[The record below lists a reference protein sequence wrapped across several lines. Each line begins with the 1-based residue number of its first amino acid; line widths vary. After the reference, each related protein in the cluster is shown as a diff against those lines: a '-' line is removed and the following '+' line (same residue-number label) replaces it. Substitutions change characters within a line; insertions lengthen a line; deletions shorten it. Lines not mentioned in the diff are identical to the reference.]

1 MRAPKKRC
9 ASELRPWGDCG
20 APDGV
25 TLRLKTLL
33 DSGAVAGPRLLACG
47 PCLTTTG
54 GHAVEL
60 GITADSGDQLRSRVR
75 EVCAR
80 GADFVK
86 IMASGGSMDP
96 ETNRRRAQYSLDEL
110 QMAADDA
117 HRLNKKVVAH
127 ANATE
132 AIRFCVQAG
141 IDIIAHC
148 NWLGPAPG
156 TIEYDAEVAS
166 MIAKQG
172 VSIDL
177 NIEAAITPLAEHD
190 GWREE
195 WVRDPIRPHTRWSL
209 LSDLRQDGAVIYLTS
224 DCFGPDVATFPRLLA
239 RLGKSQDVAFEEIVW
254 RSTGLPAKGL
264 GLGDVLGTIQPG
276 RRADLVALNYEETVD
291 AEVLLRV
298 NRFFLEEQLAVQDGR
313 LAPPIKRAP
322 LPTVRS

>member
-1 MRAPKKRC
+1 
-9 ASELRPWGDCG
+9 
-20 APDGV
+20 
-25 TLRLKTLL
+25 
-33 DSGAVAGPRLLACG
+33 
-47 PCLTTTG
+47 
-54 GHAVEL
+54 
-60 GITADSGDQLRSRVR
+60 
-75 EVCAR
+75 
-80 GADFVK
+80 
-86 IMASGGSMDP
+86 
-96 ETNRRRAQYSLDEL
+96 
-110 QMAADDA
+110 
-117 HRLNKKVVAH
+117 
-127 ANATE
+127 
-132 AIRFCVQAG
+132 
-141 IDIIAHC
+141 
-148 NWLGPAPG
+148 
-156 TIEYDAEVAS
+156 

-239 RLGKSQDVAFEEIVW
+239 RLGKSQDVALEEIVW

-291 AEVLLRV
+291 AECLLRV
-298 NRFFLEEQLAVQDGR
+298 NRVFLEEQLAVQDGR

-322 LPTVRS
+322 LPTVRP

>member
-1 MRAPKKRC
+1 
-9 ASELRPWGDCG
+9 
-20 APDGV
+20 
-25 TLRLKTLL
+25 
-33 DSGAVAGPRLLACG
+33 
-47 PCLTTTG
+47 
-54 GHAVEL
+54 
-60 GITADSGDQLRSRVR
+60 
-75 EVCAR
+75 
-80 GADFVK
+80 
-86 IMASGGSMDP
+86 
-96 ETNRRRAQYSLDEL
+96 
-110 QMAADDA
+110 
-117 HRLNKKVVAH
+117 
-127 ANATE
+127 
-132 AIRFCVQAG
+132 
-141 IDIIAHC
+141 
-148 NWLGPAPG
+148 
-156 TIEYDAEVAS
+156 

-239 RLGKSQDVAFEEIVW
+239 RLGKSQDVALEEIVW

-276 RRADLVALNYEETVD
+276 RRADLVALDYEETVD

-298 NRFFLEEQLAVQDGR
+298 NRFFLEEQLAVQGGR

-322 LPTVRS
+322 LPTVRP